1 MESDYQ
7 SLQEKIEEKDKTLRN
22 YETSISDLKMERET
36 FNLKMIEM
44 ANEVRKNSIEAN
56 VKTNRLEQES

>member
-1 MESDYQ
+1 LESDYQ

-36 FNLKMIEM
+36 FNLKMVEM

>member
-1 MESDYQ
+1 MESDYK

-36 FNLKMIEM
+36 FNLKMVEM

>member
-1 MESDYQ
+1 MESDYK